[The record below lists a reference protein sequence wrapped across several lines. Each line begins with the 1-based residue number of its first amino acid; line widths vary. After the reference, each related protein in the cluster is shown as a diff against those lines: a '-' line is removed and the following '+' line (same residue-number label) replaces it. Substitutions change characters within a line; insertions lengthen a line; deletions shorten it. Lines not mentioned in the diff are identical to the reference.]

1 MVKTIVFD
9 MGGVIIDLNLGPTLQ
24 KHFPEEYHSR
34 ILEKVFY
41 GEEWRLMD
49 GGFMRPE
56 DAIPRILPLFP
67 EEFHDD
73 LRDMI
78 TDFYPYMPPIKETEK
93 LISRLKSAGYKVY
106 LLSNATPRFFDE
118 YLNYPALAMMDG
130 YFISALYK
138 LLKPQREIFEAFCN
152 KFSLNPEE
160 CFFIDDTRANIEGAK
175 AYGMKGFVFD
185 TKDFEGLE
193 KALNDESVYF

>member
-1 MVKTIVFD
+1 MVKNIVFD
-9 MGGVIIDLNLGPTLQ
+9 MGGVIIDLNLERTLRD
-24 KHFPEEYHSR
+24 HFPEEYHKS

-56 DAIPRILPLFP
+56 EAIQRILPLFP
-67 EEFHDD
+67 QEFHKD
-73 LRDMI
+73 LTDMI
-78 TDFYPYMPPIKETEK
+78 TNFYPYMPPVRETEE
-93 LISRLKSAGYKVY
+93 LIVRLKKAGYKVY

-118 YLNYPALAMMDG
+118 YQNYPALTMLDG
-130 YFISALYK
+130 YFISALYN
-138 LLKPQREIFEAFCN
+138 LLKPQQEIYEAFCD
-152 KFSLNPEE
+152 KFSLNAEE
-160 CFFIDDTRANIEGAK
+160 CFFIDDMPANIEGAR

-185 TKDFEGLE
+185 TKDFIGLE